1 MNFKCDEPGMA
12 TVCMCF
18 NRFVAFFSSIHSYH
32 SECDVFYQVCHLDL
46 TSALDKSPFLIQSK
60 ARIDLFI
67 INFVATQGMPSPLD
81 FQFSFPSF
89 FHLA

>member
-12 TVCMCF
+12 TMCMCF
-18 NRFVAFFSSIHSYH
+18 NRVVVFSSVLSYH
-32 SECDVFYQVCHLDL
+32 SECYVFYRVCHLDL

-67 INFVATQGMPSPLD
+67 INFVV
-81 FQFSFPSF
+81 
-89 FHLA
+89 